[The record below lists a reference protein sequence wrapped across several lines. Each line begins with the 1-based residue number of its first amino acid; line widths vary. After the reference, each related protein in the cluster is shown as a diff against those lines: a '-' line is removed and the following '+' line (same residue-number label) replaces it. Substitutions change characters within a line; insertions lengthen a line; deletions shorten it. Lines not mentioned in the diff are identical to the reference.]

1 MLWAGLI
8 TGGEGLYI
16 FGSAVLVGLGRSPF
30 GLSKTLPGASNKDKI
45 YRSLSKFL
53 QRHLTK
59 QDILKG
65 SILGQWVILW
75 LLSEPSLDK
84 KIKFPLSV

>member
-30 GLSKTLPGASNKDKI
+30 GLSKTLPGASNKDKR

-53 QRHLTK
+53 QRHLIK
-59 QDILKG
+59 QDIL
-65 SILGQWVILW
+65 SSH
-75 LLSEPSLDK
+75 SERLNYWPVGNTLA
-84 KIKFPLSV
+84 VT

>member
-30 GLSKTLPGASNKDKI
+30 GLSKTLPGASNKDKR

-53 QRHLTK
+53 QRHLIK
-59 QDILKG
+59 QDIL
-65 SILGQWVILW
+65 
-75 LLSEPSLDK
+75 SLHSK
-84 KIKFPLSV
+84 RLNYWPVGNTLAVT